1 MIISSTCLYARYYN
15 VEQGQNEKEKK
26 WPVSAERK
34 SSSMHHCQF
43 SVSWAGRPAGRQQ
56 QLEYK
61 VHRKT
66 SLTGQWRDSLELRES
81 LAVITNFLDRLV
93 VQSARP
99 KKEEEE
105 EERDEQKYG
114 PSIRPLLEKK
124 IIKKDGRR
132 RQDGIE

>member
-1 MIISSTCLYARYYN
+1 MSSRA
-15 VEQGQNEKEKK
+15 QNEKKRSGLCLLRERAARCITAN
-26 WPVSAERK
+26 SACRE
-34 SSSMHHCQF
+34 
-43 SVSWAGRPAGRQQ
+43 PAGRQQ

-105 EERDEQKYG
+105 RDEKK
-114 PSIRPLLEKK
+114 IRAFNSAIVREK

-132 RQDGIE
+132 RQDGIV